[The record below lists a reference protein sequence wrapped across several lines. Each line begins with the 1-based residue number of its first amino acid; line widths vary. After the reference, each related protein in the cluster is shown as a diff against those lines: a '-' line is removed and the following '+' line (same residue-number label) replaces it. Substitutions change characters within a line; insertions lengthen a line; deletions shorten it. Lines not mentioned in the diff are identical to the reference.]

1 MKGAH
6 SPTVEFYISKVELK
20 KALRTLSFP
29 VNIGNLSSF
38 SFWLKRNTLFLA
50 EKSYAVEEENTGFVR
65 SCGKE

>member
-6 SPTVEFYISKVELK
+6 SPTVSKAELK

-38 SFWLKRNTLFLA
+38 SFWLKRNALFLA
-50 EKSYAVEEENTGFVR
+50 EKSYAVEENTGFVR
-65 SCGKE
+65 NCGKE